1 MHHKIIFLTLFLS
14 CKSLFSG
21 ELSLENLP
29 YKKNIKEKI
38 LDGQVFS
45 ESKVKNIEPGAHLP
59 KNTREQSL
67 KFSIAGLHPKSCSYA
82 LKTLSLYEDYSRFL
96 SFVKESRYDEKKK
109 EINFLLSNVLL
120 PYDMRLVFNLPRITS
135 PGAYP
140 FTFNVGILKNLQGT
154 INVIDQKGRC
164 LFYSTADWRGPYTG
178 FNPTLFELFSQVLSK
193 LSMEILFRISSSLS
207 H

>member
-59 KNTREQSL
+59 KN
-67 KFSIAGLHPKSCSYA
+67 PKSCSYA